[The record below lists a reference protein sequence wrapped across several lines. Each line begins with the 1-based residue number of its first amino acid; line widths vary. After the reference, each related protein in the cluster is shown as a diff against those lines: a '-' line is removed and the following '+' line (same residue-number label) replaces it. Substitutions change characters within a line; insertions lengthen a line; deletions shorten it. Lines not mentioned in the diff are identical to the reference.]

1 MSIKETMQ
9 LIKFSSLWCGP
20 CKSLS
25 SNLTKL
31 DLSGLSFQ
39 EVDID
44 KEPSLSQQHNVR
56 GIPTLILLDS
66 EGNEL
71 RRLVGMQSIPT
82 LETFLKGN

>member
-1 MSIKETMQ
+1 MQ
-9 LIKFSSLWCGP
+9 LIKFSAIWCSG

-44 KEPSLSQQHNVR
+44 KEPSFSQQHNVR

>member
-1 MSIKETMQ
+1 MQ
-9 LIKFSSLWCGP
+9 LIKFSADWCSG

-25 SNLTKL
+25 SNLRKL

-44 KEPSLSQQHNVR
+44 KEPTLAQQHNVR

-71 RRLVGMQSIPT
+71 RRLVGMQSIPAI
-82 LETFLKGN
+82 ETFLKGT

>member
-1 MSIKETMQ
+1 MQ
-9 LIKFSSLWCGP
+9 LIKFSSSWCGP

-31 DLSGLSFQ
+31 DLSSLSFQ

-44 KEPSLSQQHNVR
+44 KEPSLAQQYNVR

-66 EGNEL
+66 ESNEL

>member
-1 MSIKETMQ
+1 MK
-9 LIKFSSLWCGP
+9 LLKFSADYCGP
-20 CKSLS
+20 CKSLA

-44 KEPSLSQQHNVR
+44 KEPSFSQQHNVR

-66 EGNEL
+66 EGSEL

>member
-1 MSIKETMQ
+1 MQ
-9 LIKFSSLWCGP
+9 LIKFSSSWCGP

-44 KEPSLSQQHNVR
+44 KEPSLAQQHNVR

-71 RRLVGMQSIPT
+71 RRSVGMQSIPT

>member
-1 MSIKETMQ
+1 MQ
-9 LIKFSSLWCGP
+9 LIKFSSSWCGP

-31 DLSGLSFQ
+31 DLSGFSFQ

-44 KEPSLSQQHNVR
+44 KEPSLAQQHNVR

>member
-1 MSIKETMQ
+1 MQ
-9 LIKFSSLWCGP
+9 IIKFSADWCSS

-25 SNLTKL
+25 SNLSKL
-31 DLSGLSFQ
+31 DLKGLSFQ

-44 KEPSLSQQHNVR
+44 KEPTLAQQHNVR

-71 RRLVGMQSIPT
+71 RRLVGMQSIPAI
-82 LETFLKGN
+82 ETFLKGT

>member
-1 MSIKETMQ
+1 MQ

-25 SNLTKL
+25 ANLSKV

-44 KEPSLSQQHNVR
+44 KEPTLAQQHNVR

-66 EGNEL
+66 EDNEL
-71 RRLVGMQSIPT
+71 RRLVGMQSIPAI
-82 LETFLKGN
+82 ETFLKGT

>member
-1 MSIKETMQ
+1 MQ
-9 LIKFSSLWCGP
+9 IIKFSADWCSS

-25 SNLTKL
+25 ANLAKVDL
-31 DLSGLSFQ
+31 DGLSFQ

-44 KEPSLSQQHNVR
+44 KEPSLSRQHNVR

-71 RRLVGMQSIPT
+71 RRLVGMQSIPAI
-82 LETFLKGN
+82 ETFLKGN